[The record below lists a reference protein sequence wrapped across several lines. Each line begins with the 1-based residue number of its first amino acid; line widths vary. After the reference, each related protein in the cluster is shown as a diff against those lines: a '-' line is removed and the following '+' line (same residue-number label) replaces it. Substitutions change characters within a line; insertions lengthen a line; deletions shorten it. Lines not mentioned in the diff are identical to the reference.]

1 MICKVLLTSSN
12 GVAKD
17 MEDFGSQS
25 QPSINPMEG
34 LGNTLLPSIP
44 NKSTKELPCPLP
56 VCTPRFLSKFELI
69 LSEEQVDYCN
79 HMFAAG
85 ERSASSFYAWKRSAS
100 SFYADWE
107 TLKLVSL
114 PACEK
119 QAMQEVN
126 TIFHCIYH
134 ALSCYI
140 FRFSLIILQRI

>member
-1 MICKVLLTSSN
+1 MICNVLLTSSN
-12 GVAKD
+12 GVAKN
-17 MEDFGSQS
+17 MEDLGSQS

-85 ERSASSFYAWKRSAS
+85 KRSAS
-100 SFYADWE
+100 SVYAAWE
-107 TLKLVSL
+107 TLKLASL
-114 PACEK
+114 PASEK
-119 QAMQEVN
+119 QVMQEVN